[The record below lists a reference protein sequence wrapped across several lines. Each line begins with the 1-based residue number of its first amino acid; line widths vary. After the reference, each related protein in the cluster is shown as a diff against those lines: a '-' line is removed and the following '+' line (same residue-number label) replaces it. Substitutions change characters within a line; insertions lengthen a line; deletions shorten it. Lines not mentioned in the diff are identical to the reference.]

1 MIFWVTLIS
10 PPVRVLNVEQ
20 SESLQGCPSEPTT
33 ARFFYSDIK
42 SAGAVLLAT
51 QPFEDSRRCPQQL
64 MQGHLLRRFKNEMQ
78 MGELIDEHG
87 GEF

>member
-20 SESLQGCPSEPTT
+20 SESLRGCPSEPTT

-51 QPFEDSRRCPQQL
+51 PPFEDNAKVSKVPSAINAGAPAATL
-64 MQGHLLRRFKNEMQ
+64 
-78 MGELIDEHG
+78 
-87 GEF
+87 

>member
-1 MIFWVTLIS
+1 
-10 PPVRVLNVEQ
+10 
-20 SESLQGCPSEPTT
+20 
-33 ARFFYSDIK
+33 
-42 SAGAVLLAT
+42 
-51 QPFEDSRRCPQQL
+51 